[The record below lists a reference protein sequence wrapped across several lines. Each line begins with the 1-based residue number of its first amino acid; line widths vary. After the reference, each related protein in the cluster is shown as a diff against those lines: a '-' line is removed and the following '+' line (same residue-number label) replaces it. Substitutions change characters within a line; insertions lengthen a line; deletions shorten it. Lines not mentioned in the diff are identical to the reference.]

1 MSCVR
6 GYAAQMKFKRFTQS
20 PLSSL
25 RNAGVSAL
33 VVPVLLGFTS
43 CKPSETQPASSAA
56 AVSQAGMPPMEGGA
70 KGESASA
77 VSQAQRPAEF
87 APDTLQQL
95 LNPPQADTPLPDVVA
110 VVEGQEIKKEELEQ
124 ALATVLAGQGIP
136 ADQLPA
142 AQKAEGYKMLLNE
155 LVLEKLVSTRASAVA
170 VKDEQVEARMEQIKS
185 RFPSPEAF
193 EEQLK
198 KAGQTLAKLRE
209 DVTAS
214 IRQQEWVESQVKD
227 APQATDKE
235 AEEFFQKNPQQF
247 EKAEQVR
254 ASHILIALQKDAE
267 ESVVAEKKKAAEAI
281 IARVKAGE
289 AFDKLAAE
297 LSEDPSAKQNSGDLN
312 FFTKEQMVPEF
323 SQAAFGMQKGDLSDP
338 VRSQFGFH
346 VIQVTDRKDGEKMT
360 LDAVKPQLL
369 IFLNRQKHDQEVQ
382 KLLQNVREKADVQV
396 KLP

>member
-1 MSCVR
+1 MDSAKLAEADAPAP
-6 GYAAQMKFKRFTQS
+6 GAQK
-20 PLSSL
+20 
-25 RNAGVSAL
+25 
-33 VVPVLLGFTS
+33 
-43 CKPSETQPASSAA
+43 
-56 AVSQAGMPPMEGGA
+56 
-70 KGESASA
+70 
-77 VSQAQRPAEF
+77 PAEF
-87 APDTLQQL
+87 TPDTLQQL
-95 LNPPQADTPLPDVVA
+95 LNPPKAEVPLPDVVA
-110 VVEGQEIKKEELEQ
+110 VVEGKEIKKEELEQ

-142 AQKAEGYKMLLNE
+142 TQKAEGYKMLLNE
-155 LVLEKLVSTRASAVA
+155 LVLEKLVSSRAAAVE
-170 VKDEQVEARMEQIKS
+170 VKEEQVDARIEQIKS

-198 KAGQTLAKLRE
+198 KAGQSIAKLRE

-227 APQATDKE
+227 APKATDKD

-247 EKAEQVR
+247 EKPEQVR
-254 ASHILIALQKDAE
+254 ASHILLSLQKDAE
-267 ESVVAEKKKAAEAI
+267 ESVVSEKRKAAEAI
-281 IARVKAGE
+281 AARVKAGE

-323 SQAAFGMQKGDLSDP
+323 SQVAFSMQKGDLSEP

-346 VIQVTDRKDGEKMT
+346 IIQVTDRKDGEKMT
-360 LDAVKPQLL
+360 LESVKPQLL
-369 IFLNRQKHDQEVQ
+369 IFLNRQQHDQQVQ
-382 KLLQNVREKADVQV
+382 KLLQDVREKADVQV

>member
-1 MSCVR
+1 MR
-6 GYAAQMKFKRFTQS
+6 GCGAQMKSKRFTQS
-20 PLSSL
+20 PFSLL
-25 RNAGVSAL
+25 RNSGVSAL
-33 VVPVLLGFTS
+33 VVPVVLGFTS
-43 CKPSETQPASSAA
+43 CKPSDTQPNSSAA
-56 AVSQAGMPPMEGGA
+56 AASQTGTPPREGA
-70 KGESASA
+70 KGAESTSSA
-77 VSQAQRPAEF
+77 SQAQKPAEF

-95 LNPPQADTPLPDVVA
+95 LNPPKAEAPLPDVVA
-110 VVEGQEIKKEELEQ
+110 VVEGKEIKKEELEQ

-155 LVLEKLVSTRASAVA
+155 LVLEKLVTSRASAVE
-170 VKDEQVEARMEQIKS
+170 VKDEQVDARIEQIKS

-198 KAGQTLAKLRE
+198 KAGQTVGKLRE
-209 DVTAS
+209 DVTGS
-214 IRQQEWVESQVKD
+214 IRQQEWVESQIKD
-227 APQATDKE
+227 APKATDKE

-254 ASHILIALQKDAE
+254 ASHILVALQKDAE

-281 IARVKAGE
+281 VARVKAGE

-323 SQAAFGMQKGDLSDP
+323 SQVAFSMKKGDLSDP

-360 LDAVKPQLL
+360 LESVKPQLL

-382 KLLQNVREKADVQV
+382 KLLQSVREKADVQL
-396 KLP
+396 KLQ

>member
-1 MSCVR
+1 VHR
-6 GYAAQMKFKRFTQS
+6 GGLHAENIAQADGVVVTLLRIFDTGIALTIEANYSATFPGYCTWRLVWAMCDHFVSRFDFRRSMAAST
-20 PLSSL
+20 
-25 RNAGVSAL
+25 
-33 VVPVLLGFTS
+33 
-43 CKPSETQPASSAA
+43 SSA
-56 AVSQAGMPPMEGGA
+56 
-70 KGESASA
+70 
-77 VSQAQRPAEF
+77 SQAQKPAEF

-95 LNPPQADTPLPDVVA
+95 LNPPKAEAPLPDVVA
-110 VVEGQEIKKEELEQ
+110 VVEGKDIKKEELEQ

-155 LVLEKLVSTRASAVA
+155 LVLEKLVSSRASAVE
-170 VKDEQVEARMEQIKS
+170 VKDEQVDARIEQIKS

-198 KAGQTLAKLRE
+198 KAGQTVGKLRE
-209 DVTAS
+209 DVTGS
-214 IRQQEWVESQVKD
+214 IRQQEWVESQIKD

-254 ASHILIALQKDAE
+254 ASHILVALQKDAE

-281 IARVKAGE
+281 VARVKAGE

-323 SQAAFGMQKGDLSDP
+323 SQVAFSMKKGDLSDP

-360 LDAVKPQLL
+360 LESVKPQLL

-382 KLLQNVREKADVQV
+382 KLLQSVREKADVQL
-396 KLP
+396 KLQ

>member
-1 MSCVR
+1 
-6 GYAAQMKFKRFTQS
+6 MKSKRFTQS

-33 VVPVLLGFTS
+33 VVPVVLGFTS
-43 CKPSETQPASSAA
+43 CKPSDTQPASSAA
-56 AVSQAGMPPMEGGA
+56 AASQTGTPPMEGVKGA
-70 KGESASA
+70 EPTSSAS
-77 VSQAQRPAEF
+77 QGQRPAEF
-87 APDTLQQL
+87 TPDTLQQL
-95 LNPPQADTPLPDVVA
+95 LNPPKAEEPLPDVVA
-110 VVEGQEIKKEELEQ
+110 VVEGKEIKKEELEQ

-155 LVLEKLVSTRASAVA
+155 LVLERLVSSRASAVE
-170 VKDEQVEARMEQIKS
+170 VKDEQVDARIEQIKA
-185 RFPSPEAF
+185 RFPAPEAF

-198 KAGQTLAKLRE
+198 KAGQTVAKLRE

-227 APQATDKE
+227 APQATDKD

-254 ASHILIALQKDAE
+254 ASHILVALQKDAE

-281 IARVKAGE
+281 VARVKAGE

-312 FFTKEQMVPEF
+312 FFTREQMVPEF
-323 SQAAFGMQKGDLSDP
+323 SQAAFNMQKGDLSDP
-338 VRSQFGFH
+338 IRSQFGFH

-360 LDAVKPQLL
+360 LESVKPQLL

-382 KLLQNVREKADVQV
+382 KLLQNLREKADVQV
-396 KLP
+396 KLQ

>member
-1 MSCVR
+1 
-6 GYAAQMKFKRFTQS
+6 MKSKRFAQS

-33 VVPVLLGFTS
+33 VVPVVLGFTS
-43 CKPSETQPASSAA
+43 CKPSDTQPASSSASA
-56 AVSQAGMPPMEGGA
+56 SQPGTPPMEGV
-70 KGESASA
+70 KGGEPTSSS
-77 VSQAQRPAEF
+77 SQGQRPAEF
-87 APDTLQQL
+87 TPDTLQQL
-95 LNPPQADTPLPDVVA
+95 LNPPKAEAPLPDVVA
-110 VVEGQEIKKEELEQ
+110 VVEGKEIKKEELEQ

-155 LVLEKLVSTRASAVA
+155 LVLEKLVSSRASAVE
-170 VKDEQVEARMEQIKS
+170 VKDEQVDARIEQIKA

-198 KAGQTLAKLRE
+198 KAGQTVAKLRE
-209 DVTAS
+209 DVTTS

-227 APQATDKE
+227 APQATDKD

-254 ASHILIALQKDAE
+254 ASHILVALQKDAE
-267 ESVVAEKKKAAEAI
+267 EAVVAEKKKAAEAI
-281 IARVKAGE
+281 VARVKAGE

-297 LSEDPSAKQNSGDLN
+297 LSEDPSAKQNAGDLN

-323 SQAAFGMQKGDLSDP
+323 SQAAFSMQKGDLSDP

-360 LDAVKPQLL
+360 LESVKPQLL

-396 KLP
+396 NLQ

>member
-1 MSCVR
+1 MR
-6 GYAAQMKFKRFTQS
+6 GCGAQMKSKRFTQS
-20 PLSSL
+20 PFSL
-25 RNAGVSAL
+25 LRTSGVSAL
-33 VVPVLLGFTS
+33 VVPVVLGFTS
-43 CKPSETQPASSAA
+43 CKPSDTQPNSSAA
-56 AVSQAGMPPMEGGA
+56 AASQTGTPPMEGA
-70 KGESASA
+70 KGAESTSSA
-77 VSQAQRPAEF
+77 SQAQKPAEF

-95 LNPPQADTPLPDVVA
+95 LNPPKAEAPLPDVVA
-110 VVEGQEIKKEELEQ
+110 VVEGKEIKKEELEQ

-155 LVLEKLVSTRASAVA
+155 LVLEKLVSSRASAVE
-170 VKDEQVEARMEQIKS
+170 VKDEQVDARIEQIKS

-198 KAGQTLAKLRE
+198 KAGQTVGKLRE
-209 DVTAS
+209 DVTGS
-214 IRQQEWVESQVKD
+214 IRQQEWVESQIKD
-227 APQATDKE
+227 APKATDKE

-254 ASHILIALQKDAE
+254 ASHILVALQKDAE

-281 IARVKAGE
+281 VARVKAGE

-323 SQAAFGMQKGDLSDP
+323 SQVAFSMKKGDLSDP

-360 LDAVKPQLL
+360 LESVKPQLL

-382 KLLQNVREKADVQV
+382 KLLQSVREKADVQL
-396 KLP
+396 KLQ

>member
-1 MSCVR
+1 
-6 GYAAQMKFKRFTQS
+6 MKSKRFTQS

-33 VVPVLLGFTS
+33 VVPVVLGFTS
-43 CKPSETQPASSAA
+43 CKPSDTQPASSAA
-56 AVSQAGMPPMEGGA
+56 AASQTGTPPMEGVKGA
-70 KGESASA
+70 EPTSSAS
-77 VSQAQRPAEF
+77 QGQKPAEF
-87 APDTLQQL
+87 TPDTLQQL
-95 LNPPQADTPLPDVVA
+95 LNPPKAEEPLPDVVA
-110 VVEGQEIKKEELEQ
+110 VVEGKEIKKEELEQ

-155 LVLEKLVSTRASAVA
+155 LVLERLVSSRASAVE
-170 VKDEQVEARMEQIKS
+170 VKDEQVDARIEQIKA
-185 RFPSPEAF
+185 RFPAPEAF

-198 KAGQTLAKLRE
+198 KAGQTVAKLRE

-227 APQATDKE
+227 APQATDKD

-254 ASHILIALQKDAE
+254 ASHILVALQKDAE

-281 IARVKAGE
+281 VARVKAGE

-312 FFTKEQMVPEF
+312 FFTREQMVPEF
-323 SQAAFGMQKGDLSDP
+323 SQAAFNMQKGDLSDP
-338 VRSQFGFH
+338 IRSQFGFH

-360 LDAVKPQLL
+360 LESVKPQLL

-382 KLLQNVREKADVQV
+382 KLLQNLREKADVQV
-396 KLP
+396 KLQ

>member
-1 MSCVR
+1 
-6 GYAAQMKFKRFTQS
+6 MKSKRFTQL

-33 VVPVLLGFTS
+33 VVPVVLGFTS
-43 CKPSETQPASSAA
+43 CKPADTQPASSSGAA
-56 AVSQAGMPPMEGGA
+56 SQAGTPPMEAVKGA
-70 KGESASA
+70 EPTSAA
-77 VSQAQRPAEF
+77 SQGQQPAEF
-87 APDTLQQL
+87 TPDTLQQL
-95 LNPPQADTPLPDVVA
+95 LNPPKAEAPLPDVVA
-110 VVEGQEIKKEELEQ
+110 VVEGKEIKKEELEQ

-155 LVLEKLVSTRASAVA
+155 LVLEKLVSSRASAVE
-170 VKDEQVEARMEQIKS
+170 VKEEQVDARIEQIKT

-198 KAGQTLAKLRE
+198 KAGQTVAKLRE

-227 APQATDKE
+227 APQATDKD

-254 ASHILIALQKDAE
+254 ASHILVALQKDAE

-281 IARVKAGE
+281 VARVKAGE

-323 SQAAFGMQKGDLSDP
+323 SQVAFSMKKGDLSDP

-360 LDAVKPQLL
+360 LESVKPQLL

-382 KLLQNVREKADVQV
+382 RLLQTVREKADVQV
-396 KLP
+396 KLQ

>member
-1 MSCVR
+1 
-6 GYAAQMKFKRFTQS
+6 MKSKRFTQS
-20 PLSSL
+20 PFSSLSSL

-33 VVPVLLGFTS
+33 VVPVVLGFVA
-43 CKPSETQPASSAA
+43 CKPAGTPPPT
-56 AVSQAGMPPMEGGA
+56 SQSGTPPMDSAKVAEAVAPAPGA
-70 KGESASA
+70 QK
-77 VSQAQRPAEF
+77 PAEF
-87 APDTLQQL
+87 TPDTLQQL
-95 LNPPQADTPLPDVVA
+95 LNPPKAEVPLPDVVA
-110 VVEGQEIKKEELEQ
+110 VVEGKEIKKEELEQ

-142 AQKAEGYKMLLNE
+142 TQRAEGYKMLLNE
-155 LVLEKLVSTRASAVA
+155 LVLEKLVSSRAAAVE
-170 VKDEQVEARMEQIKS
+170 VKDEQVDARVEQIKS

-198 KAGQTLAKLRE
+198 KAGQSIAKLRE

-227 APQATDKE
+227 APKATDKD
-235 AEEFFQKNPQQF
+235 AEEFFEKNPQQF
-247 EKAEQVR
+247 EKPEQVR
-254 ASHILIALQKDAE
+254 ASHILLSLQKDAE
-267 ESVVAEKKKAAEAI
+267 ESVVSEKRKAAEAI
-281 IARVKAGE
+281 AARVKAGE

-323 SQAAFGMQKGDLSDP
+323 SQVAFSMQKGDLSEP

-346 VIQVTDRKDGEKMT
+346 IIQVTDRKAGEKMT
-360 LDAVKPQLL
+360 LESVKPQLL
-369 IFLNRQKHDQEVQ
+369 IFLNRQQHDQQVQ
-382 KLLQNVREKADVQV
+382 KLLQDIREKADVQV